1 MADYKMVDIDQLE
14 TDLGT
19 IADAIR
25 EKSGGTDALAF
36 PEGFA
41 EEIAGISTGPR
52 EAEITITATS
62 SNKKLEYWYID
73 DGVLKAMTIPYNTPT
88 VVRRSFGETFTLMRY
103 KTSYVGEDA
112 VKPKITISGALY
124 SERTI
129 VGANNVSFFGYSF
142 YVITPK
148 KTTVTISID

>member
-103 KTSYVGEDA
+103 KTGYTEDA

-124 SERTI
+124 SERMIT
-129 VGANNVSFFGYSF
+129 GSSTVSFFGYSF

-148 KTTVTISID
+148 NTTVTISIT